1 MPRATNGGTIKRI
14 RSTAVRRGSSILEGT
29 GMVRWSRLVSAV
41 GFGALLWVV
50 SCLLLWWLYDLS
62 PAVTHGSEPKRTA
75 LIRVAEM
82 GCIIVAL
89 AVSARLLRR
98 ASNEQRSAVKAGWSL
113 SWKAA
118 LLLFGYG
125 LLVVVWRQS
134 WTPSRGTSD
143 DAMFLPV
150 LGGVNA
156 AFFSEVGWIIY
167 FVELVPIL
175 TVVAGLLYFA
185 EVRLTSSSHSNR
197 PQMT

>member
-1 MPRATNGGTIKRI
+1 
-14 RSTAVRRGSSILEGT
+14 
-29 GMVRWSRLVSAV
+29 MVRWSKLVRTL

-62 PAVTHGSEPKRTA
+62 PAVAHGSESKRTP

-89 AVSARLLRR
+89 TVTARFISRR
-98 ASNEQRSAVKAGWSL
+98 SNERRSAMKAGWSL
-113 SWKAA
+113 CWKAA
-118 LLLFGYG
+118 LLLFAYG
-125 LLVVVWRQS
+125 LLVLVWRQS
-134 WTPSRGTSD
+134 WTPSRGTND

-150 LGGVNA
+150 LGRVNA

-175 TVVAGLLYFA
+175 TVIAGLLYFA
-185 EVRLTSSSHSNR
+185 EVRLTASSHSSQ
-197 PQMT
+197 PQAT